1 LRQDVQLDQ
10 VIHKQISDNLLFF
23 VDIDLKSNYGVM
35 NNKQREVM
43 MNDIHNTLI
52 EVLYLYGCKNVET
65 IIVGADIL

>member
-1 LRQDVQLDQ
+1 
-10 VIHKQISDNLLFF
+10 LFF

-35 NNKQREVM
+35 NNKQREVI